1 MRVLNGVRSLN
12 DLELHLT
19 DGEAEGLVAALV
31 ECRDDLAKVGMSE
44 SHAPVAGGESD
55 VTVYV
60 YASEEELEAE
70 VSERMRD
77 DS

>member
-1 MRVLNGVRSLN
+1 VRVLNGLRSLN
-12 DLELHLT
+12 DLEFHLT
-19 DGEAEGLVAALV
+19 DGEAERLVAALL

-44 SHAPVAGGESD
+44 SHAPVSGGESE

-60 YASEEELEAE
+60 YVSEEELEAE
-70 VSERMRD
+70 VSERMRA

>member
-1 MRVLNGVRSLN
+1 VRSLN

-19 DGEAEGLVAALV
+19 DGEAKRLVAALV
-31 ECRDDLAKVGMSE
+31 ECRDDLTKVGMSE
-44 SHAPVAGGESD
+44 SHAPVSGGESE

-60 YASEEELEAE
+60 YVSKEDLGAE